1 MHVVDTRCSKG
12 RGKGT
17 GRRREHRTCIGC
29 LFNGHLCRVT
39 RRSSTKNDSTDSNAE
54 KVPTPPSPTEKKN
67 PPRSRPDP
75 VPGSLPAQRLIS
87 PPHPSEKKKRSRSLT
102 PLKILP
108 CDPLQNQ
115 VSHLRSR
122 TVPRV
127 TNFRVAT
134 PHFRRPIEGL
144 SKQATRRRYKTHILP
159 IHSRSRFIRQSKISL
174 AKQPP
179 P

>member
-1 MHVVDTRCSKG
+1 MPGNPAFIDKKRQHRLQRSKSPNA
-12 RGKGT
+12 T
-17 GRRREHRTCIGC
+17 I
-29 LFNGHLCRVT
+29 LDA
-39 RRSSTKNDSTDSNAE
+39 KN
-54 KVPTPPSPTEKKN
+54 N

-87 PPHPSEKKKRSRSLT
+87 PPPPSEKKKRSRSLT

-179 P
+179 LSSKDTKKKTTNKLGLGAEKRTRIPENFRGPVS